1 METYTN
7 PLLLNVLGLTPPV
20 TEQEIKKTYR
30 SLALKY
36 HPDKNPN
43 GAEKF
48 IEITKAYEALLSLPA
63 PDEVSDNKHC
73 ECDMCLQNRIQEF
86 LSALPDDLSE
96 ILLACTDKTLVGV
109 VSTSRGERLLATCE
123 PTRYFWQKW
132 REDKEYI
139 KKHSVSVSKDTFT
152 GEWRICLWI
161 PWKSKI

>member
-1 METYTN
+1 MEIYTN
-7 PLLLNVLGLTPPV
+7 SLLLGVLGLTPPV

-48 IEITKAYEALLSLPA
+48 IKITAAYEALLSLPA
-63 PDEVSDNKHC
+63 PNNADNKRC
-73 ECDMCLQNRIQEF
+73 ECDVCLQNRIQEF
-86 LSALPDDLSE
+86 LASLPNDLSGM
-96 ILLACTDKTLVGV
+96 LLTCPDKTLVGV
-109 VSTSRGERLLATCE
+109 VSTNRGERLLATCE

-161 PWKSKI
+161 P